1 MLLDYRMELLLD
13 LYPVYADK
21 LSRNIPVEEQIKDI
35 SLSRKS
41 GEHAM
46 YINAK
51 RIYYFSIR
59 TANSNLEK
67 YCEI

>member
-46 YINAK
+46 YINANL
-51 RIYYFSIR
+51 YYSSIR